1 MKINENSVILKIMN
15 TNPRRYSLID
25 KTIWQCH
32 SLLETLFIKPVEQ
45 QKNPATGFN
54 EHELTSTEKKKSIG
68 FMRVNHSGEVCA
80 QALYHGQ
87 MVTVRNHDIRTLLAD
102 TAEEE
107 RNHLVWCQKRL
118 NELGGHVSYL
128 NFFWYINSF
137 LIGLLAGLSGDSLS
151 LGFMEETEKQVVAH
165 LASHFYKLPS
175 MDLKSRKI
183 IEQMQ
188 RDEIQHRKKANVSGA
203 QELPY
208 PVKKLMSLQA
218 KVMTTLAYRI

>member
-1 MKINENSVILKIMN
+1 MN

-32 SLLETLFIKPVEQ
+32 SLLETLFGKIVVQ
-45 QKNPATGFN
+45 QENPSAGFN
-54 EHELTSTEKKKSIG
+54 EYELTSAEKKKSIG

-87 MVTVRNHDIRTLLAD
+87 MTTVNNHNIYTLLAS

-107 RNHLVWCQKRL
+107 RNHLAWCQKRL

-128 NFFWYINSF
+128 NFFWYMNSF
-137 LIGLLAGLSGDSLS
+137 LIGLLAGLLGDSLN

-165 LASHFYKLPS
+165 LASHFHKLPS
-175 MDLKSRKI
+175 TDLKSRKI
-183 IEQMQ
+183 VEQMQ
-188 RDEIQHRKKANVSGA
+188 QDEIQHKQNATTNGA
-203 QELPY
+203 QALPY
-208 PVKKLMSLQA
+208 PIKKLMLLQA
-218 KVMTTLAYRI
+218 KVMTTLAYWL